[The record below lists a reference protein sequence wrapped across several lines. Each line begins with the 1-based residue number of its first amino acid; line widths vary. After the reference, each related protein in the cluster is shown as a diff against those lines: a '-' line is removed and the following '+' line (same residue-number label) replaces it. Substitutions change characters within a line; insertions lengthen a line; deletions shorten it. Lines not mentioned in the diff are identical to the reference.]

1 MLNRIDNTAEKLS
14 KAQRAK
20 LTKVR
25 SRRRTK
31 AGSSER
37 EQKAFLMAQQVKDVA
52 RSLEHDAKCYD
63 VLFPL
68 SHVERLKRIADEYL
82 NLR

>member
-1 MLNRIDNTAEKLS
+1 MGTKNEIRLS
-14 KAQRAK
+14 DAQRAK
-20 LTKVR
+20 LTR
-25 SRRRTK
+25 SRRKSTRT
-31 AGSSER
+31 GSSER